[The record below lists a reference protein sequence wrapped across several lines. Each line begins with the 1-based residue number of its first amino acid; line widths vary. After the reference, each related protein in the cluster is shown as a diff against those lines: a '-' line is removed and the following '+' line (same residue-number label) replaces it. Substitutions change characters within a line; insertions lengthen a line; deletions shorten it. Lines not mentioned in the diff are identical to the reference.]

1 MADLSSFDLSMMDTT
16 APDVCQLPAFEEIL
30 PTSTE
35 IPTSTSHMDA
45 VCTVS
50 PPACPAPTET
60 PAADGSCVLLLPP
73 AEFEALV
80 RASPELSREQ
90 LQVLRRDRRRAL
102 NRAYQ
107 QKSRARRAG
116 RLEAAPKVLSRTQQ
130 FALEVR
136 QLAQRHVG
144 AFVEGQQFIA
154 ALEELTANLLE
165 KEWARKKEK
174 SIEKKNP
181 LP

>member
-1 MADLSSFDLSMMDTT
+1 LPGAVGTTWDEVVSDLADLSSFDLSVMDTT
-16 APDVCQLPAFEEIL
+16 APDVCQLPTFEEIL
-30 PTSTE
+30 PTVT
-35 IPTSTSHMDA
+35 TA
-45 VCTVS
+45 
-50 PPACPAPTET
+50 PPPVCPAPRTET

-80 RASPELSREQ
+80 RASPEFSREQ

-136 QLAQRHVG
+136 QLAQHHVG
-144 AFVEGQQFIA
+144 AFVEGQQFMA
-154 ALEELTANLLE
+154 ALEELSANFLE
-165 KEWARKKEK
+165 KE
-174 SIEKKNP
+174 
-181 LP
+181 